1 MSVYGN
7 NQQSSPKRL
16 RIRHI
21 QAMKDEGRPISALT
35 SYDALSASIFAQA
48 GIDILLVGDSA
59 ANVVFGRPST
69 LSMSMNE
76 MAMLGRAVADA
87 APRPLVVVDL
97 PFGSYEVSC
106 QQGVQSAIELMK
118 ATGADAIKLEGE
130 RPELIR
136 AIVEAGI
143 PVMAHLG
150 FTPQS
155 EHALGGFVV
164 QGKGEARETLFEAA
178 RRVEEAGAFAVV
190 LEMVPQEIA
199 GEISSALRI
208 PTIGIGAGNATDGQ
222 ILVWTDAFGLGQ
234 GRAPRFV
241 RRFADVA
248 SVLDQAAREYIQE
261 VHARTFPAEAESFSD
276 PKED

>member
-7 NQQSSPKRL
+7 NQQFSPKRL